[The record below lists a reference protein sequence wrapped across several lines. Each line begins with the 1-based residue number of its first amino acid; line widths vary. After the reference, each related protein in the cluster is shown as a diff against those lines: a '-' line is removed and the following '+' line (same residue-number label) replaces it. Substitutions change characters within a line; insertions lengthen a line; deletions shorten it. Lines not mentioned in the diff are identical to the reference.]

1 MKCLIKLTL
10 ATALA
15 AGTAYG
21 ALAQEFTKAT
31 VKKVDVKEES
41 HANPRGIEEPRDAR
55 HDHGVP
61 RPG

>member
-15 AGTAYG
+15 VGTAYG

-31 VKKVDVKEES
+31 VKKVDVKAKKVTLIVS
-41 HANPRGIEEPRDAR
+41 ATNSPPCLC
-55 HDHGVP
+55 
-61 RPG
+61 